1 MAKKF
6 KTVKIQIDEKT
17 EKGFTVQELS
27 VQDIIDLSQNNPFF
41 GASLNDEN
49 KTTENPAVND
59 SENGFMTELSGFG
72 DSAREIMVKSC
83 DFTIDDLKKL
93 APSDIDLIFAEWKE
107 VNSSFLAWLDKVG
120 ILSAAGEILQKAL
133 SDFSRTLAI

>member
-17 EKGFTVQELS
+17 EKGFTVKELS

-59 SENGFMTELSGFG
+59 SEKGFMTELSGFG
-72 DSAREIMVKSC
+72 DSAREIMVRSC

-93 APSDIDLIFAEWKE
+93 APSDIDLLFTEWKE
-107 VNSSFLAWLDKVG
+107 VNSSFLSWLDKMG
-120 ILSAAGEILQKAL
+120 ILSAAGDILKKAL